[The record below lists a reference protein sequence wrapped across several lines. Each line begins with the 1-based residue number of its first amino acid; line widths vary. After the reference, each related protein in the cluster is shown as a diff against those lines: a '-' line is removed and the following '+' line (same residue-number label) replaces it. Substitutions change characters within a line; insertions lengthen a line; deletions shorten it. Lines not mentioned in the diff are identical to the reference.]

1 MANYSDD
8 SSSYEVVTSGSSP
21 QLRSTTN
28 LSDHKKKKKKSSEKP
43 CVIKHLNHINHNA
56 SPPSD
61 VHSDSY
67 IKNPKLLNEPSVKSK
82 VLQSAIPPRFKRE
95 EYKKKK
101 SNSTSSLFV
110 DFTIGNP
117 VVSEIVECLAR
128 ALYYNIKQ
136 SKHKGSPTH
145 GPITMVF
152 SEESFPI
159 NDDYNLEVSPSYN
172 KIKYF
177 LTQIFNTEK
186 LSAETAVMALAYI
199 DRLLSLTNLHLHASN
214 WRRIT
219 LGAIILASKVWEDQ
233 AVWNVDFLNVFP
245 LLSVDDL
252 NRLERQFL
260 NAIRYMVTLKSSVYT
275 KYFFDLRTLSNKNN
289 FPMEP
294 LTEEK
299 LKLLELKSKGLEDEF
314 NVQVPNRSRSEDF
327 KERNPKK

>member
-1 MANYSDD
+1 
-8 SSSYEVVTSGSSP
+8 
-21 QLRSTTN
+21 
-28 LSDHKKKKKKSSEKP
+28 
-43 CVIKHLNHINHNA
+43 
-56 SPPSD
+56 
-61 VHSDSY
+61 
-67 IKNPKLLNEPSVKSK
+67 
-82 VLQSAIPPRFKRE
+82 
-95 EYKKKK
+95 
-101 SNSTSSLFV
+101 
-110 DFTIGNP
+110 
-117 VVSEIVECLAR
+117 
-128 ALYYNIKQ
+128 
-136 SKHKGSPTH
+136 
-145 GPITMVF
+145 MVF
-152 SEESFPI
+152 SEERFPI
-159 NDDYNLEVSPSYN
+159 NDDYDLDQSPSFN

-186 LSAETAVMALAYI
+186 LSAETAVMSLAYI

-275 KYFFDLRTLSNKNN
+275 KYFFDLRSLSDKSN

-299 LKLLELKSKGLEDEF
+299 LKILESKSKGIEDEF
-314 NVQVPNRSRSEDF
+314 NVKIPSRSRSKDF
-327 KERNPKK
+327 KEKKSKNESHI